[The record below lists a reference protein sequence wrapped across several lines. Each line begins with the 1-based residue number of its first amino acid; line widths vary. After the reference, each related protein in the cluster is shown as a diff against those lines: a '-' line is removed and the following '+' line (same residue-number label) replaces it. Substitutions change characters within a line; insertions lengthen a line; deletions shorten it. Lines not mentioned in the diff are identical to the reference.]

1 MTIYLECRVCGYR
14 PPLRTMQEFLD
25 ALQRHLEK
33 EHPFELS
40 VSEHDAKSVNFAKK
54 VKRVP
59 KSNRKTKKSEKSG
72 VP

>member
-1 MTIYLECRVCGYR
+1 
-14 PPLRTMQEFLD
+14 MQEFLD